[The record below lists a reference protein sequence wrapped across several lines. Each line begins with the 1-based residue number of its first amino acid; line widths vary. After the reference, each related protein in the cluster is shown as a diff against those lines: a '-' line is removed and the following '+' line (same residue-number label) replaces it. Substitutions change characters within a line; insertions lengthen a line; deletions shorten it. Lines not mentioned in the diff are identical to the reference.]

1 MSDILNYHHLRYFW
15 AVVREDGITR
25 ASERLHVSQP
35 AISAQLRELERSR
48 GARLYTR
55 CGRSIPGRRPGTE
68 AVRNPAFAGP
78 GRSMIHRLR

>member
-15 AVVREDGITR
+15 AVVREGGITR

-55 CGRSIPGRRPGTE
+55 CVRSIPGRRPG
-68 AVRNPAFAGP
+68 RPSGNPAFAGP